1 MLNKRH
7 LDFWFPITQKGDST
21 QTEQSSFSLTVIVR
35 SRFFHFISD
44 HFFPDLASI
53 KYQIN
58 VYTGDVKGAGTNA
71 NVFVTIYGQNGDT
84 GERPLKQRFRDLFE
98 RNQEDK
104 FEIEV
109 VDLGKYNTPRLG
121 AQ

>member
-1 MLNKRH
+1 M
-7 LDFWFPITQKGDST
+7 
-21 QTEQSSFSLTVIVR
+21 SLTWSEIR
-35 SRFFHFISD
+35 SRFSHERVHFILSNV
-44 HFFPDLASI
+44 FFPDLASI

-109 VDLGKYNTPRLG
+109 VDLGKYNALRNI
-121 AQ
+121 Q